1 MGAVNAQQVRLLH
14 RRRTRRPRAA
24 VEQGDFA
31 EQIALLLHVEHDLGP
46 FGRVGV
52 DPYAARQD
60 AVKAIALIAF
70 AEDHPV
76 RLEPRDR
83 REFDE
88 VVERPFRHGRNEQML
103 RQQLAPYRGRIGADH
118 LATSIPVAA
127 EGLGSSTLL

>member
-1 MGAVNAQQVRLLH
+1 MRKQVRLLH

-24 VEQGDFA
+24 VEQGDLT
-31 EQIALLLHVEHDLGP
+31 EQLALLQHVEHDLGP

-52 DPYAARQD
+52 DPHAAEQD
-60 AVKAIALIAF
+60 PIKAIALIAF

-88 VVERPFRHGRNEQML
+88 VVERPFRHG
-103 RQQLAPYRGRIGADH
+103 
-118 LATSIPVAA
+118 
-127 EGLGSSTLL
+127 